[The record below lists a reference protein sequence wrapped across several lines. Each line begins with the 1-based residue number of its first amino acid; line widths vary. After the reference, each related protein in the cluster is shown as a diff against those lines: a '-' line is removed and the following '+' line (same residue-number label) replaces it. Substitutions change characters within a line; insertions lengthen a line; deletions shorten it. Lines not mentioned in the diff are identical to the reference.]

1 MRIEWLVFILC
12 LMLSVNWHAS
22 ADSPITRPPERE
34 LWYDK
39 PAKVWTE
46 ALPVGNGRLG
56 AMVFGDPHL
65 ERIQLNEDTVWG
77 GGPYDPSSPT
87 AFDCYAKARELI
99 FAGKQKEANDLILAQ
114 GMAKPMR
121 QAPYQT
127 VGNLMLGFP
136 QGEVSEYRRELD
148 LDSAVATT
156 TFKREGVTYTQRVFA
171 SAPDQVIVVQLSAD
185 QPGKVSLKATM
196 NTPQKLAK
204 ISADD
209 ASVSIAATTGAFQ
222 GINGQVKFLAQARV
236 EATSGQVTHDDA
248 SLSVENADS
257 LIIRIGC
264 RTNYKNYSDLSNNEK
279 ALVSADLDAAAKK
292 SFDELRRDHVA
303 DHQKLFRRV
312 TLDLGTTPAGEKPTD
327 ARIKHFADGNDPA
340 LATLLFNYG
349 RYLLIASSRPGGQ
362 PANLQG
368 VWNESLN
375 APWGGKYTIN
385 INTEMNYW
393 PAETTSLSECAEPLF
408 QMVREIAETGRRTAE
423 VNYHARGWVCHHN
436 TDLWRATAPIDG
448 PQYGMWP
455 MGGAW
460 LLTHLWEHYQFN
472 GDRAFLEKSYPLFKG
487 ASEFFLDT
495 LVKHPKYGWLVTC
508 PSLSPEHAGVC
519 AGPTMDMSILRD
531 LFAQTA
537 EAAKILGVDAD
548 FQKQL
553 LDTREKLAPF
563 QVGQY
568 GQLQEWLEDI
578 DREFD
583 SHRHPSHLY
592 ALFPSNQITE
602 QTPELFKA
610 ARKSLVGRG
619 DEATGWSLA
628 WKLNLWA
635 RQHDGDHAYKLLS
648 NLLRD
653 ATEGQTAD
661 FDSGAL
667 KKPTTATTS
676 PTTQRKPTEGRS
688 GVYPNL
694 FDAHPPFQ
702 IDGNFGATSGIA
714 EMLLQSHEGF
724 IRLLPAL
731 PSAWRS
737 GSVHGLRARGGFD
750 VSIAWEDGKLK
761 QASITSNLGNPCVVH
776 GAKIVVSEL
785 GKEVSLER
793 RNDGTAAFETERGK
807 TYDIR
812 IGN

>member
-1 MRIEWLVFILC
+1 MAVTQL
-12 LMLSVNWHAS
+12 A
-22 ADSPITRPPERE
+22 AGTPATT

-39 PAKVWTE
+39 PAAVWTE

-56 AMVFGDPHL
+56 AMVFGGVQREQL
-65 ERIQLNEDTVWG
+65 QLNEDTVWG

-87 AFDCYAKARELI
+87 AFDTYAQARELI
-99 FAGKQKEANDLILAQ
+99 FAGKQKEANDLIAAK
-114 GMAKPMR
+114 GMAVPSR

-127 VGNLMLGFP
+127 VGSLMIDFP
-136 QGEVSEYRRELD
+136 TAGDVSNYRRELD
-148 LDSAVATT
+148 LDTAIATT
-156 TFKREGVTYTQRVFA
+156 RYTVDGVTYTRELFA
-171 SAPDQVIVVQLSAD
+171 SAPDQVIVMRLSAD
-185 QPGKVSLKATM
+185 KPAQITLHATM
-196 NTPQKLAK
+196 ATPQKVAEVSVK
-204 ISADD
+204 NAD
-209 ASVSIAATTGAFQ
+209 VQLRATTGAFQ
-222 GINGQVKFLAQARV
+222 GISGQVKFLADAQFDNSGGTV
-236 EATSGQVTHDDA
+236 TSDERSLTVTG
-248 SLSVENADS
+248 ADS
-257 LIIRIGC
+257 VTIRVAI
-264 RTNYKNYSDLSNNEK
+264 RTNYKNYADLTHDPE
-279 ALVSADLDAAAKK
+279 ALVATDRDRAVTKTIE
-292 SFDELRRDHVA
+292 ELRNAHVK
-303 DHQKLFRRV
+303 DHQALYRRV
-312 TLDLGTTPAGEKPTD
+312 SIDLGITPQGNRTTDE
-327 ARIKHFADGNDPA
+327 RIKHFADGEDPA

-349 RYLLIASSRPGGQ
+349 RYLLIASSRPGDQ

-368 VWNESLN
+368 VWNESLS

-393 PAETTSLSECAEPLF
+393 PAETAGLGECAEPLF
-408 QMVREIAETGRRTAE
+408 QMVREIATTGRRTAE

-460 LLTHLWEHYQFN
+460 LLTHLWEHYQFT
-472 GDRAFLEKSYPLFKG
+472 GDRAFLEESYPLFKG

-508 PSLSPEHAGVC
+508 PSLSPEHGGVV
-519 AGPTMDMSILRD
+519 AGPAMDMSILRD

-537 EAAKILGVDAD
+537 EAAKILGVDAE
-548 FQKQL
+548 FQQQL
-553 LDTREKLAPF
+553 LDTRSKLAPF
-563 QVGQY
+563 QVGKF

-578 DREFD
+578 DREVEG
-583 SHRHPSHLY
+583 HRHPSHLY
-592 ALFPSNQITE
+592 GLFPSAQITPG
-602 QTPELFKA
+602 TPELFKA
-610 ARKSLVGRG
+610 AKKSLIGRG

-635 RQHDGDHAYKLLS
+635 RQLDGDHAYKLLG

-653 ATEGQTAD
+653 ATQGQTAN
-661 FDSGAL
+661 FDSAPSSKPAL
-667 KKPTTATTS
+667 GTTQ

-731 PSAWRS
+731 PKAWPA
-737 GSVHGLRARGGFD
+737 GSFRGLRARRLRGRCG
-750 VSIAWEDGKLK
+750 VDGR
-761 QASITSNLGNPCVVH
+761 QAG
-776 GAKIVVSEL
+776 
-785 GKEVSLER
+785 
-793 RNDGTAAFETERGK
+793 
-807 TYDIR
+807 
-812 IGN
+812 